1 MSLNRNDAE
10 QFARVLTESLPY
22 IQRFTGKTIII
33 KFGGNAMTDP
43 SLHECFARDVVL
55 MKLVGM
61 NPIVVHGGGPQIGKL
76 LDRLGIES
84 RFIGGMRVTDEETV
98 DVVEM
103 VLGAAVNK
111 EIVDSIHRNGG
122 RAVGITGKDGELLR
136 ARALSQSKNIA
147 TAEDIGLVGEVESVD
162 TDILTMLANSDY
174 IPVIAPVAGSTDG
187 HTYNINADLVA
198 GKLAEVLAA
207 EKLILLT
214 NVTGLLDGE
223 GNTLTG
229 LSTKRVHEL
238 IEQEI
243 ITGGMLPKVRCAMD
257 AVMAGVNSAH
267 IIDGRVPHAT
277 LLEIFSDEGIGTL
290 ITNQSMGTVA
300 SS

>member
-1 MSLNRNDAE
+1 MSLNRTDAE

-22 IQRFTGKTIII
+22 IQRFTGKTMVI

-43 SLHECFARDVVL
+43 ELHESFARDVVL

-84 RFIGGMRVTDEETV
+84 RFVGGMRVTDEETV

-103 VLGAAVNK
+103 VLGASVNK

-136 ARALSQSKNIA
+136 AKALSANDA
-147 TAEDIGLVGEVESVD
+147 GGAEDIGLVGEVESVD

-174 IPVIAPVAGSTDG
+174 IPVIAPVAGSVDG
-187 HTYNINADLVA
+187 RTYNINADLVA
-198 GKLAEVLAA
+198 GKLAEVLKA
-207 EKLILLT
+207 EKLMLLT
-214 NVTGLLDGE
+214 NVTGLMDGE
-223 GNTLTG
+223 GKTLTG
-229 LSTKRVHEL
+229 LSTQRVDEL
-238 IEQEI
+238 IEQRV

-257 AVMAGVNSAH
+257 AVRAGVTSAH
-267 IIDGRVPHAT
+267 IIDGRVPHST

-290 ITNQSMGTVA
+290 ITNQSMGNV
-300 SS
+300 SIS